1 MCPGEYG
8 TFLWPSEDEQIEQ
21 RKVEM
26 NYNVK
31 RWLPILLV
39 LILLIVIAVSVVTT
53 SKPTEISPSESLER
67 IEESVPPKD
76 SPSVETMPASTS
88 EPTAEVTEKSN
99 GGIQEDGTYDGKA
112 EVAEYIHLYGH
123 LPSNYMTKEEAR
135 KLGWDGGSLEDYA
148 PGMCIGGDYFGNYE
162 KKLPTKNGR
171 KYYECDID
179 TIGWRNRG
187 SRRIIYSNDGLIFYT
202 GDHYEHF
209 EQLY

>member
-1 MCPGEYG
+1 
-8 TFLWPSEDEQIEQ
+8 
-21 RKVEM
+21 M
-26 NYNVK
+26 NNNVK

-39 LILLIVIAVSVVTT
+39 LILLIVIAVSVVST
-53 SKPTEISPSESLER
+53 SKAPEASPTESLELVS
-67 IEESVPPKD
+67 ESV
-76 SPSVETMPASTS
+76 SPSTSPSKESTAMPNS
-88 EPTAEVTEKSN
+88 EPTSAVTEKSN
-99 GGIQEDGTYDGKA
+99 SNIREDGTYDGKA
-112 EVAEYIHLYGH
+112 EVAEYIHIYGH

-162 KKLPTKNGR
+162 KKLPTQKGR

-179 TIGWRNRG
+179 TIGWKNRG